1 MSVGAGYD
9 DIDVESAKKHSIL
22 VSCHDQRIRGKILKR
37 QVTHTPSAVD
47 NATATTAVYLI
58 ISAMR
63 QFAKA
68 EVACRANQWKKQ
80 LPLARDPEH
89 KTLGIIGMG
98 GIGTVT
104 ARRMALGWGMK
115 VIYHN
120 RRKLASEPSDFA
132 VEYKESL
139 EELLKEADVVSL
151 HLPVSPPLSNG
162 ARA

>member
-1 MSVGAGYD
+1 MISGELTSAVGAGYD
-9 DIDVESAKKHSIL
+9 DIDVAAAKKYGVT
-22 VSCHDQRIRGKILKR
+22 VSPCALSLFVADDMK
-37 QVTHTPSAVD
+37 VTHTPSAVD
-47 NATATTAVYLI
+47 DATATTTVYLI

-68 EVACRANQWKKQ
+68 EIACRNLEWKKN

-89 KTLGIIGMG
+89 KTLGIVGMG
-98 GIGTVT
+98 GIGTVV

-120 RRKLASEPSDFA
+120 RSKLKNEPTDFD

-139 EELLKEADVVSL
+139 EDLLKEADVVSL
-151 HLPVSPPLSNG
+151 HIPVC
-162 ARA
+162 R